1 MREVHSAA
9 NVFLGVDTHLHS
21 HTAAV
26 LDPMGAVLGCA
37 SFPASPSGY
46 RQLLSWSSSFGS
58 LLRAGVEGT
67 GSYGAGLA
75 RYLRSQGVEVLEV
88 ERPKRRHRRRGKSD
102 PIDAQLAAR
111 SVAVPGYAHAP
122 KSADGH
128 AEMIRVLR
136 SARRSALKARTQ
148 AANQLRA
155 LLVTAPDDLRS
166 SLSGLRLPELI
177 SSTSRLRPFSSPSDV
192 AGATSLALRSLAIRY
207 QALSDEISDLDAQ
220 ISRLVSEASPEL
232 LSLPGVGP
240 DVAATLLVAAG
251 DNPERLNSEASFA
264 SLCGVSPIE
273 ASSGKT
279 VRHRLNLHG
288 DRQANRALHVVAT
301 VRMSCCPRTKE
312 YVARRLSEG
321 KSKREIIRC
330 LKRYIAREIYKTL
343 KISQRL
349 S

>member
-1 MREVHSAA
+1 
-9 NVFLGVDTHLHS
+9 
-21 HTAAV
+21 
-26 LDPMGAVLGCA
+26 
-37 SFPASPSGY
+37 
-46 RQLLSWSSSFGS
+46 
-58 LLRAGVEGT
+58 
-67 GSYGAGLA
+67 
-75 RYLRSQGVEVLEV
+75 
-88 ERPKRRHRRRGKSD
+88 
-102 PIDAQLAAR
+102 
-111 SVAVPGYAHAP
+111 
-122 KSADGH
+122 
-128 AEMIRVLR
+128 
-136 SARRSALKARTQ
+136 
-148 AANQLRA
+148 
-155 LLVTAPDDLRS
+155 
-166 SLSGLRLPELI
+166 
-177 SSTSRLRPFSSPSDV
+177 
-192 AGATSLALRSLAIRY
+192 LAIRY